1 MFCEQCGTKFGADAK
16 FCSGCGAP
24 RETVDQIPSETV
36 AQKGKGKAKKGTLFD
51 TKVKILADLWVEFG
65 NDPDWKDFISSHE
78 LGIPLA
84 FMIANAKLDKKAV
97 LGKSGEDLIH
107 ETFSEL
113 LTAMEISDD
122 TGFENLDQIVLEDN
136 A

>member
-1 MFCEQCGTKFGADAK
+1 MFCEQCGTKFGVDAK
-16 FCSGCGAP
+16 FCKGCGAP
-24 RETVDQIPSETV
+24 RDAGEQSPSETV
-36 AQKGKGKAKKGTLFD
+36 AQKGKGLAKKGTPFD

-65 NDPDWKDFISSHE
+65 NDPDWKDFISSQE

-84 FMIANAKLDKKAV
+84 FMIAKGRLDKQAV
-97 LGKSGEDLIH
+97 MGKSGEDLIH

-122 TGFENLDQIVLEDN
+122 SGFDNLDQIVLEDD